1 MLENCK
7 TAQERWGGTHQMID
21 RWLESRK
28 RTLVA
33 YFKLK
38 KDIAADQ
45 QSQPLQEF
53 CETLMDYVS
62 AGHFEVY
69 EQLIREAREFDD
81 GGLDLAHRLYPS
93 LETTTEFILT
103 FNDKYDTAE
112 QCSLHAD
119 ELPVD
124 LSQLGEQMTERF
136 ELEDH
141 LIERLHNIHR
151 GQVA

>member
-1 MLENCK
+1 MLEDCK
-7 TAQERWGGTHQMID
+7 TAQERWGGTHEMID
-21 RWLESRK
+21 RWLENRK

-38 KDIAADQ
+38 KDSTADQ
-45 QSQPLQEF
+45 QAQPLQDF
-53 CETLMDYVS
+53 CEALMDYVS

-81 GGLDLAHRLYPS
+81 GGLDLAHKLYPT
-93 LETTTEFILT
+93 LETTTEFILY

-112 QCSLHAD
+112 QCARHAGD
-119 ELPVD
+119 LPTD
-124 LSQLGEQMTERF
+124 LSRLGERMTERF
-136 ELEDH
+136 ELEDR

>member
-1 MLENCK
+1 MLEDCK
-7 TAQERWGGTHQMID
+7 TAHERWGGTHEMID
-21 RWLESRK
+21 RWLENRK

-45 QSQPLQEF
+45 QAEPLQDF

-81 GGLDLAHRLYPS
+81 GGLDLAHKLYPA
-93 LETTTEFILT
+93 LETTTEFILY

-112 QCSLHAD
+112 QCALHAE
-119 ELPVD
+119 ELPAD
-124 LSQLGEQMTERF
+124 LSKLGEQMTERF
-136 ELEDH
+136 ELEDR